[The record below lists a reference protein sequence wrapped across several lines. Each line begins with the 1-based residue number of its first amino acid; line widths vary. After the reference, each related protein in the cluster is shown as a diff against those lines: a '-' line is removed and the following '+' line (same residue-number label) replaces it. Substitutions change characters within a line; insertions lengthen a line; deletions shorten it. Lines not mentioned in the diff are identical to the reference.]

1 MKKTIELIKEEFDIK
16 NLETLTET
24 KWCKLKQLIKSNHFQ
39 GFYTYYF
46 LAVRGCPWIEPETY
60 DSGFIW
66 QQDGNTTQKLQE
78 ALKSQLSYLRIP
90 MRKTYIQKTEFGIAL
105 IPHFRSVK
113 RDEIHAA
120 VHILL
125 DSDVQVWYN

>member
-1 MKKTIELIKEEFDIK
+1 MKKTIELIKDEFKIEHLEE
-16 NLETLTET
+16 LTET
-24 KWCKLKQLIKSNHFQ
+24 KWCKLKSSHFK

-66 QQDGNTTQKLQE
+66 QQDGNITQKLQE
-78 ALKSQLSYLRIP
+78 SLKSQLSYLRIP
-90 MRKTYIQKTEFGIAL
+90 MRKTYVHRTEFGIAL

-125 DSDVQVWYN
+125 DPNVQVWYN

>member
-1 MKKTIELIKEEFDIK
+1 MKKTIELIKDEFEIEHLEE
-16 NLETLTET
+16 LTET
-24 KWCKLKQLIKSNHFQ
+24 KWCKLKHLIKSDAFQ

-113 RDEIHAA
+113 RDKIHAA

-125 DSDVQVWYN
+125 DPNVQV

>member
-1 MKKTIELIKEEFDIK
+1 MKKTIELIKDEFNIE

-24 KWCKLKQLIKSNHFQ
+24 KWCKIKQLIKSNVFQ

-46 LAVRGCPWIEPETY
+46 LSVRGCPWIEPETY

-90 MRKTYIQKTEFGIAL
+90 MRKTYIQRTEFGIAL

-125 DSDVQVWYN
+125 DPNVQVWYN

>member
-1 MKKTIELIKEEFDIK
+1 MKKTIELIKDEFKIEHLEE
-16 NLETLTET
+16 LTET
-24 KWCKLKQLIKSNHFQ
+24 KWCKLKQLIKSDAFQ
-39 GFYTYYF
+39 GFY
-46 LAVRGCPWIEPETY
+46 IEPETY

-66 QQDGNTTQKLQE
+66 QQSGNTTQKLQE

-90 MRKTYIQKTEFGIAL
+90 MRKTYVHRTEFGIAL

-125 DSDVQVWYN
+125 DSDVQI